1 MQRKSPIESISDIG
15 CIRNLTAVQYC
26 DERETLSGLWLEVSR
41 KFCKICYFQQPQ
53 PQPSSLAPLLP
64 SSAAI
69 YSQFIDQTSCNRWGV
84 MFCSFILTKLKSFGN
99 LWNSKDQSI
108 NHIYLV
114 VPDFQLHATA
124 CNKMSHQSAMKQ
136 IQEHWKHNLPF

>member
-26 DERETLSGLWLEVSR
+26 DERETLSGLWLELSR
-41 KFCKICYFQQPQ
+41 KFCKICYFHQPQ
-53 PQPSSLAPLLP
+53 LQPSSLAPLLP

-69 YSQFIDQTSCNRWGV
+69 YSQFIDQTSCNRCGV
-84 MFCSFILTKLKSFGN
+84 MFCSFILTKLKSMEFNGPM
-99 LWNSKDQSI
+99 DQS
-108 NHIYLV
+108 HI
-114 VPDFQLHATA
+114 FGCSRFSIA
-124 CNKMSHQSAMKQ
+124 CHSNKMSHQSAMKQ

>member
-1 MQRKSPIESISDIG
+1 MQRKSPIDIG
-15 CIRNLTAVQYC
+15 CISDLTAVQYC
-26 DERETLSGLWLEVSR
+26 CERETLSGLWLELSR

-69 YSQFIDQTSCNRWGV
+69 YSQFIDQTSCNRCGV
-84 MFCSFILTKLKSFGN
+84 MFCSFILTKLKSMEFNGPM
-99 LWNSKDQSI
+99 DQS
-108 NHIYLV
+108 HI
-114 VPDFQLHATA
+114 FGCSRFSIA
-124 CNKMSHQSAMKQ
+124 CHSNKMSHQSAMKQ